1 MKRSLL
7 VALLS
12 MALVCILIGASA
24 ASEKVMIQAQVT
36 EDSQL
41 LDEQG
46 NVFDIADTEKG
57 SELAENV
64 GQKVEIEGTVM
75 EDGGVK
81 VITVES
87 FRIIE

>member
-1 MKRSLL
+1 
-7 VALLS
+7 
-12 MALVCILIGASA
+12 MALVGILIGASV
-24 ASEKVMIQAQVT
+24 ASEKVTIQAQVT

>member
-12 MALVCILIGASA
+12 MALVGILIGASV
-24 ASEKVMIQAQVT
+24 ASEKVTIQAQVT